1 MSDVKEKIF
10 GAVTIMSEQDALKV
24 WNLIQTTFAL
34 GNAEEV
40 VPLPEE
46 LAALKA
52 YKTGSSEYQP
62 SISHEDLLKEFD
74 L

>member
-34 GNAEEV
+34 GNMEEV
-40 VPLPEE
+40 SPLPEE
-46 LAALKA
+46 LAAFQA
-52 YKTGSSEYQP
+52 YKSGNPEYEP
-62 SISHEDLLKEFD
+62 SISQEALLKEFD